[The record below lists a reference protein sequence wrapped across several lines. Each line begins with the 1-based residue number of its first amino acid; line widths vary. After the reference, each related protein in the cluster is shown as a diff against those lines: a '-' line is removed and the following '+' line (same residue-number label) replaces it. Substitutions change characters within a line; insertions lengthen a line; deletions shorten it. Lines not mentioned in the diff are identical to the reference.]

1 MLKNYTKDFPKDF
14 LWGSAS
20 AAYQIEGGWDK
31 DGKSPSVWDEFVE
44 IPGKTYKGTNGK
56 VAVDHYH
63 HYKED
68 IELMAEL
75 GLKTYRFSIAWSRI
89 FPENMNE
96 VNEKGIEFYQNIIDL
111 LVENG
116 IEPMVTVYHWDLPAY
131 IQKEYRGWESR
142 QIVDDF
148 EKYVITLL
156 ERFGDKVKYWITL
169 NEQNVFTRSGWLT
182 GEHPPGL
189 KDETQLFYQVNH
201 HAFLAHARVVDK
213 FHEIV
218 PDGMVG
224 PSFNFHPSYQGKSRP
239 EDYLAKQH
247 FDYLNNYWWLDVYG
261 YGRYPKLAM
270 EYLKEQNENPE
281 ILNGDM
287 ELLESAASKIDFMG
301 INYYRTDTVEY
312 NPEDGIESSGQ
323 ETRSGEKGTSEI
335 KGIPG
340 LYKTPL
346 NPHLPTTDWDWTI
359 DPVGLRV
366 ACREITSRYDLPII
380 ISENGL
386 GAFDDLK
393 DDNTVNDTYRIEY
406 LRDHLREIKK
416 AIDEGSEVLAY
427 CSWSFTDLLSWL
439 NGYQKRYGLVY
450 IDQSEDDDNPSL
462 NRYKKESYYWYQEV
476 IETDGE
482 SLWKDELGASRQ

>member
-1 MLKNYTKDFPKDF
+1 VSILLENYRKTFPKDF

-20 AAYQIEGGWDK
+20 AAYQIEGGWNEG
-31 DGKSPSVWDEFVE
+31 GKSPSVWDEFVE
-44 IPGKTYKGTNGK
+44 IPGKTFKGTTGK

-63 HYKED
+63 RFEED
-68 IELMAEL
+68 IQLMAEL

-89 FPENMNE
+89 YPNSMDE
-96 VNEKGIEFYQNIIDL
+96 VNEEGIQFYQNIIDL
-111 LVENG
+111 LVKND
-116 IEPMVTVYHWDLPAY
+116 IQPMVTVFHWDLPAY
-131 IQKEYRGWESR
+131 LQEAYRGWENR
-142 QIVDDF
+142 QIVEDF
-148 EKYVITLL
+148 EKYVVTLF
-156 ERFGDKVKYWITL
+156 ERFGEKVKYWITL
-169 NEQNVFTRSGWLT
+169 NEQNVFTRSGWLN

-189 KDETQLFYQVNH
+189 ENETKTHYQVNH
-201 HAFLAHARVVDK
+201 HAFLAHARAVER
-213 FHEIV
+213 FHEII

-224 PSFNFHPSYQGKSRP
+224 PSFNFHPSYTAESRP

-247 FDYLNNYWWLDVYG
+247 FDYMNNYWWLDVYG

-270 EYLKEQNENPE
+270 KYLKERNEHPE
-281 ILNGDM
+281 IADGDM
-287 ELLESAASKIDFMG
+287 ELLESAASKIDFIG
-301 INYYRTDTVEY
+301 VNYYRTDTVAY
-312 NPEDGIESSGQ
+312 NPKDGITSSGK

-346 NPHLPTTDWDWTI
+346 NPHLSTTDWDWTI
-359 DPVGLRV
+359 DPIGLRV

-386 GAFDDLK
+386 GAFDKLEE
-393 DDNTVNDTYRIEY
+393 DNSIKDTYRIEY
-406 LRDHLREIKK
+406 LRDHLKEVKK

-450 IDQSEDDDNPSL
+450 IDQSEDNENPTL
-462 NRYKKESYYWYQEV
+462 DRYKKDSYYWYQEV
-476 IETDGE
+476 IDSDGKT
-482 SLWKDELGASRQ
+482 LWDNEV